1 MTNEGR
7 SSQTITYDRSLL
19 LGEKRYEL
27 LPLSEVERF
36 GIDSFGDAD
45 FVSIYGLRPADW
57 YARGVRLLGRTA
69 VECTRDR
76 FADLIGRDV
85 AAVAQSS
92 AGTSGAVVVDPFVGS
107 GNTLYWIT
115 RHVRPDRSVGFEL
128 DAVVFELTRKNLSL
142 VSLPIDV
149 AHQDYESGLKALMIP
164 DDKLVVLFVSPP
176 WGRALDEEF
185 GLNFRRTTPP
195 VAEVV
200 DLATAVFPRHKLL
213 FAIQAYESVTQD
225 SLADLTARFQWSA
238 VNVYDINAE
247 ARNPGLLLG
256 SVGWVARAVATS

>member
-1 MTNEGR
+1 MPNEAP
-7 SSQTITYDRSLL
+7 SLQTTTYDRWLL

-27 LPLSEVERF
+27 LDLGEVQRF
-36 GIDSFGDAD
+36 GLDSFGDPD

-85 AAVAQSS
+85 AAVAKS
-92 AGTSGAVVVDPFVGS
+92 APATSASIVVDPFAGS

-128 DAVVFELTRKNLSL
+128 DAVVFELTRNNLSL
-142 VSLPIDV
+142 VSLGIDV
-149 AHQDYESGLKALMIP
+149 MHQDYESGLKALMIP
-164 DDKLVVLFVSPP
+164 DDQLVVLFVSPP

-195 VAEVV
+195 VAAVV
-200 DLATAVFPRHKLL
+200 DLANAVFRGHKLL
-213 FAIQAYESVTQD
+213 FAIQAYESVTPD
-225 SLADLTARFQWSA
+225 SLAELTARFQWSA
-238 VNVYDINAE
+238 LNVYDINAK

-256 SVGWVARAVATS
+256 SVGWVA